1 MERVIA
7 TLHTNG
13 DGFWSDV
20 KRAVN
25 INNITISGLNAE
37 GDFGELCVHFNTN
50 TWDVDAD
57 GLIYTDTRFINELR
71 ELLVRAGFTAEEA
84 ACVDYSEQGMQGD
97 DYVSCDIYDAG
108 CAAYKRLYPEEFAE
122 AYNDSNN

>member
-1 MERVIA
+1 MQKVIA

-13 DGFWSDV
+13 DGLWSDV
-20 KRAVN
+20 RRAVDV
-25 INNITISGLNAE
+25 NNITISGLNAE

-57 GLIYTDTRFINELR
+57 GLIYTDERFISELR

-97 DYVSCDIYDAG
+97 DYVSCDISDAG
-108 CAAYKRLYPEEFAE
+108 CAAYKRLYPVEFAA
-122 AYNDSNN
+122 AYSDSND